1 MELVKGVNLHFLQ
14 SKKFK
19 TNKIKVR
26 FSAPLDENT
35 VASRVLVAC
44 MMETAN
50 KKYPTSQLF
59 REKLAS
65 LYGVELST
73 SVSKRGHIHYVDLNI
88 SFVRDAFLS
97 MC

>member
-26 FSAPLDENT
+26 FSSPLDENT
-35 VASRVLVAC
+35 VAARVLAAC

-50 KKYPTSQLF
+50 QKYPTSQLF

-65 LYGVELST
+65 LYGVEFQRQSL
-73 SVSKRGHIHYVDLNI
+73 RGGVFIMLI
-88 SFVRDAFLS
+88 
-97 MC
+97 